1 MNDAVNSTRLREA
14 REYVGFAIA
23 EAAAASGIAAQEL
36 DAIETGRVPI
46 DDLTLQRLG
55 RAYGLRTTYFTSSE
69 DELRAEA
76 VVVLGRLGGELT
88 GHDRDEALRFA
99 AYLRHALDD

>member
-1 MNDAVNSTRLREA
+1 MNVRANTVRLREA
-14 REYVGFAIA
+14 REYVGLAITD
-23 EAAAASGIAAQEL
+23 AAAAGGIAPDEL
-36 DAIETGRVPI
+36 AAIETGRMPV
-46 DDLTLQRLG
+46 DDLILQRLG
-55 RAYGLRTTYFTSSE
+55 RAYGLRTTYFTASD

-76 VVVLGRLGGELT
+76 VVVLGRLAGELT

>member
-1 MNDAVNSTRLREA
+1 MNDAVSNTRLRDA

-23 EAAAASGIAAQEL
+23 DAAAATGIAPQEL
-36 DAIETGRVPI
+36 DAIEAGRVPI
-46 DDLTLQRLG
+46 DDLILHRLG
-55 RAYGLRTTYFTSSE
+55 RAYGLRTTYFTASD

-99 AYLRHALDD
+99 AYLQHALDD

>member
-1 MNDAVNSTRLREA
+1 MSNPDRSVRLRDA
-14 REYVGFAIA
+14 REYVGLGT
-23 EAAAASGIAAQEL
+23 EDAAAASGMAEDDLA
-36 DAIETGRVPI
+36 AIEAGRIAV

-55 RAYGLRTTYFTSSE
+55 RTYGLRTSYFTASD

-76 VVVLGRLGGELT
+76 VVVLGRLAGEVI

>member
-1 MNDAVNSTRLREA
+1 VSNPDRSVRLREA
-14 REYVGFAIA
+14 REYVGLGTAD
-23 EAAAASGIAAQEL
+23 AAAASGIAEDDLA
-36 DAIETGRVPI
+36 AIEAGRIAV

-55 RAYGLRTTYFTSSE
+55 RAYGLRTPYFTASD

-76 VVVLGRLGGELT
+76 VVVLGRLAGEVT

>member
-1 MNDAVNSTRLREA
+1 MNGTVSSTRLREA

-23 EAAAASGIAAQEL
+23 EAAAASGIAAREL
-36 DAIETGRVPI
+36 DAIEAGRVPI
-46 DDLTLQRLG
+46 DDLALQRLG
-55 RAYGLRTTYFTSSE
+55 RAYGLRTTYFTASE

-99 AYLRHALDD
+99 AYLQHALDD

>member
-1 MNDAVNSTRLREA
+1 VSNPDRSIRLRDA
-14 REYVGFAIA
+14 REYVGLGTTD
-23 EAAAASGIAAQEL
+23 AAAASGIAEDNLA
-36 DAIETGRVPI
+36 AIEAGRIAV

-55 RAYGLRTTYFTSSE
+55 RAYGLRTSYFTASD
-69 DELRAEA
+69 DELRA
-76 VVVLGRLGGELT
+76 GEVT